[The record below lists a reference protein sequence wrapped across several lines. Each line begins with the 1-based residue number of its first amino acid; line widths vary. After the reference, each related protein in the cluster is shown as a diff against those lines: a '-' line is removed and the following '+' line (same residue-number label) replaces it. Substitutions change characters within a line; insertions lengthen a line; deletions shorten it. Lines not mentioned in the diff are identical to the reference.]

1 MNTKKPVSERKLAAN
16 RANAK
21 KSTGPRTPQGKR
33 RSSLNALTHGLT
45 AKDITVL
52 GESYDQ
58 FPAIRD
64 ALIQYW
70 QPANAQELLL
80 VERIAIHQVR
90 FYRMIRQE
98 TGTLDLKIPDVTADN
113 TPETINSAIA
123 MAHIEYQNTLN
134 LFSRYLAQIERGMD
148 NAIKLLL
155 QLRKGKGPADSE
167 TKPTFVENKEREI
180 GKNEN
185 HRFELDAPMQP
196 EEAKNRRTGKLI
208 PYPETPKP
216 TRVLVW
222 VDENGNEWMR
232 TDNKPLKQADG
243 SYIDPIQLAGYTEE
257 ELERHRK
264 MDPEDFAA

>member
-1 MNTKKPVSERKLAAN
+1 MSLQKRSEKQKAAS
-16 RANAK
+16 RENAK
-21 KSTGPRTPQGKR
+21 KSTGPRTPEGKAI
-33 RSSLNALTHGLT
+33 SSRNAVKHGLT